1 MGFGD
6 PEMIEECS
14 EVVSV
19 GVILPKS
26 RESGLTVASQVVTND
41 AVMFGEGLELVVP
54 HTGVEGEP
62 VDQNQRRPRPCY
74 LIV

>member
-6 PEMIEECS
+6 PEMIEEGF
-14 EVVSV
+14 EIV
-19 GVILPKS
+19 GVGVTLSKNG
-26 RESGLTVASQVVTND
+26 ESGLTVSSQVVTND

>member
-14 EVVSV
+14 EIV
-19 GVILPKS
+19 GVGVTLPKS
-26 RESGLTVASQVVTND
+26 REGGLTVASQVVTND

-54 HTGVEGEP
+54 HTGVEGET
-62 VDQNQRRPRPCY
+62 VDQNQRRPRPRY